1 MAKGFQVKFS
11 VPELQQAM
19 DKISAYDG
27 RTAGKIEEAVSAS
40 TKAISKGAKQRVP
53 VRSGKL
59 KKSIGSRFDKK
70 TVAGYV
76 SAKTPYAH
84 LVEFGAKTRTI
95 TSKSPMMIDEN
106 GIRRFAMS
114 AKIPKRNEKP
124 YMRPAFEDERPNLI
138 KNITQAVKP

>member
-19 DKISAYDG
+19 NKMSAYDG
-27 RTAGKIEEAVSAS
+27 RTAGKIEDAVSTS
-40 TKAISKGAKQRVP
+40 TKAISKGAKQRAP

-59 KKSIGSRFDKK
+59 KKSISSRFDKK
-70 TVAGYV
+70 TITGYV

-84 LVEFGAKTRTI
+84 LVEFGAKARII
-95 TSKSPMMIDEN
+95 TSKSTMMIDEN

-114 AKIPKRNEKP
+114 AKIPKRNERP
-124 YMRPAFEDERPNLI
+124 YMRPAFEAERGNLV
-138 KNITQAVKP
+138 KNITQAVQP